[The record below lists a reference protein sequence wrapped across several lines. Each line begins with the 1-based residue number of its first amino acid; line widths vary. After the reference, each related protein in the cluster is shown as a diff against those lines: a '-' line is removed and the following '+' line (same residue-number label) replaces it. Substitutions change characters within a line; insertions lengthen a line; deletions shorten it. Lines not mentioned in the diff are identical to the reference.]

1 MKRSLRVAAE
11 LERGQVGSGQEDA
24 APGKCILGGGG
35 SGILDMIKELEKK
48 INSDKVNK
56 ARKEKQCS

>member
-11 LERGQVGSGQEDA
+11 MERGQVGSEQEYA
-24 APGKCILGGGG
+24 APGKCILGGVG

-48 INSDKVNK
+48 N
-56 ARKEKQCS
+56 QL